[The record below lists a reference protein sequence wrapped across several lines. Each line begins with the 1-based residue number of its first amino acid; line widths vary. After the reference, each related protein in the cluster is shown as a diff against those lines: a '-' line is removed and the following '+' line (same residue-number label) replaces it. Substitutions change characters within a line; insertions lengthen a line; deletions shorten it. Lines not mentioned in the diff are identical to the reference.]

1 MFSCASEYQQAL
13 QNAFAGED
21 ISVFAYREL
30 DSTNTEAKRLA
41 LGGGNAPAV
50 IAAESQTAGR
60 GRMGRSFYSPLQTG
74 AYFSFLYQ
82 PSAGLDVAVSVT
94 SAVSVAVAEAILA
107 LCGVQCEI
115 KWVNDLYCNGKKVC
129 GILCESVTVGDR
141 PMIVVGIGINLCTAE
156 FPPDLLQ
163 KAGSIGRSV
172 DKSRLIAA
180 VWKRLKP
187 YLNDPQNRDWLPA
200 YRAYSCVIGKRVEW
214 QAGGVR
220 FCGVAEDIDADG
232 GLCVQTPDG
241 RHTVLRT
248 GEISLFI
255 EGVNLL

>member
-129 GILCESVTVGDR
+129 GILCESVTVGESVKSFTTIELAPLIQKYAMQIGMVAFEKFSFF
-141 PMIVVGIGINLCTAE
+141 PMSGITVAIINKTVE
-156 FPPDLLQ
+156 
-163 KAGSIGRSV
+163 I
-172 DKSRLIAA
+172 IA
-180 VWKRLKP
+180 
-187 YLNDPQNRDWLPA
+187 
-200 YRAYSCVIGKRVEW
+200 
-214 QAGGVR
+214 
-220 FCGVAEDIDADG
+220 
-232 GLCVQTPDG
+232 
-241 RHTVLRT
+241 
-248 GEISLFI
+248 
-255 EGVNLL
+255 